1 MNTEL
6 KQLIQ
11 DFITLPM
18 AIKVYEQDKKL
29 VEDFYMA
36 NIYISMIDA
45 NIERLRQAQ
54 IETKKKMYTNY
65 HVDVKRVGKTSYKW
79 LSRGESGIIEYTPD
93 ELREMTKNIMG
104 RYIYSTE
111 FKVKDG
117 FVDQLRRLEKESPR

>member
-36 NIYISMIDA
+36 NIYISMFDA
-45 NIERLRQAQ
+45 NIERLKKEF

-79 LSRGESGIIEYTPD
+79 LSRGQSGIIEYTPD

-117 FVDQLRRLEKESPR
+117 FIDQLKRLDKESPR

>member
-11 DFITLPM
+11 DFIVIPV

-45 NIERLRQAQ
+45 NIEQLNKET
-54 IETKKKMYTNY
+54 IETKKKMYTQY
-65 HVDVKRVGKTSYKW
+65 HVDVKRVGMTS
-79 LSRGESGIIEYTPD
+79 
-93 ELREMTKNIMG
+93 
-104 RYIYSTE
+104 
-111 FKVKDG
+111 
-117 FVDQLRRLEKESPR
+117 